1 MLFKTSREITVTV
14 PLQAIT
20 QPDLD
25 THIKE
30 TVVSSIVGL
39 HDGTGILMPGTIR
52 ILSRSP
58 LVLDT
63 LKFDGSYKCHVRYF
77 GTCADAP
84 KGTTFLT
91 EVQTVLPNGV
101 IATTTSPKMKTPIF
115 RVFIP
120 YAVHN
125 DDTIQAIQTLVKGDI
140 VRVVSVGRRGGIGDE
155 TILVLARFIEKID
168 KRTGEVLPIVPS
180 TEIAMRKVTIP
191 HSQSHFSPEYF
202 RPEPSR
208 DMDEI
213 QQPLPPGT
221 DAPQP
226 LEETLEVPFE
236 DIPVE
241 EGPGITLTSND

>member
-1 MLFKTSREITVTV
+1 MLFKTSREISVSV
-14 PLQAIT
+14 PLQYVT

-25 THIKE
+25 TYIKE
-30 TVVSSIVGL
+30 TVISNIVNL
-39 HDGTGILMPGTIR
+39 HDGTGIVMPGTIR

-63 LKFDGSYKCHVRYF
+63 LKFDGSYKCYVRYYAS
-77 GTCADAP
+77 CADAP

-120 YAVHN
+120 YAIHD
-125 DDTIQAIQTLVKGDI
+125 DDTIRAIQTLVKGDI
-140 VRVVSVGRRGGIGDE
+140 IRGVSVGRKGGIGDE
-155 TILVLARFIEKID
+155 TILVLARFIEKVD

-180 TEIAMRKVTIP
+180 TEIATRKVVVQ
-191 HSQSHFSPEYF
+191 SQFSPEYF
-202 RPEPSR
+202 RPEPVN

-213 QQPLPPGT
+213 KQPLPTGT

-226 LEETLEVPFE
+226 LEEIPFE
-236 DIPVE
+236 EIPMEVE
-241 EGPGITLTSND
+241 GETTVTD